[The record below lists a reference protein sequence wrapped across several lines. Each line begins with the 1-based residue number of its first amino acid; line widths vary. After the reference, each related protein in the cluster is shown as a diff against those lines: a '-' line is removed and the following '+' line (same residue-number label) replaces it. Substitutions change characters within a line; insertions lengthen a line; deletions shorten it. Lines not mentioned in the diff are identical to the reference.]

1 MRAVIAVFVIV
12 LAGCAGSSGSH
23 EEDQADAQESW
34 EQLDANTQELLCV
47 MYNDPDP
54 TNIDAMLAQ
63 NTDSVEQAKREMLE
77 EYC

>member
-12 LAGCAGSSGSH
+12 LAGCAGSAGSL

-34 EQLDANTQELLCV
+34 EQLDTNTQELLCA
-47 MYNDPDP
+47 MYNNPDP
-54 TNIDAMLAQ
+54 SDIDAMLAQ

-77 EYC
+77 EHC